1 MASAP
6 SRTSL
11 ATSTWR
17 LPFVLAAQEVSSHR
31 MRSGISAFAVFLGV
45 AAYLVM
51 TSFSKGME
59 AQNSKMFL
67 QMGGAEVVTV
77 ETMKAKDPVQEA
89 QFAKSPGLHLAD
101 LYVLQKRVPEIE
113 KVLPTIASNLH
124 FRVGGRHIRGLAQ
137 AQGWDNFAVYNYDF
151 DTTGEVNR
159 EAWENGPAI
168 ALIGSRVA
176 EDLRKA
182 TGNKVIGQELSLESG
197 GRVRVAGLLKTTSKF
212 DRRSMEIVVPLKWLL
227 REQGSANPVI
237 SSSAVKVR
245 SLDVLPAAVQAMKAE
260 LLVLHRGVPDAD
272 VTTNE
277 DTMKESRQTIEVMA
291 LVTGIISGIALV
303 SGGVGILNILFASLA
318 ARIRDLGVQKA
329 LGATPRLVFRQV
341 FFESLLVSGTGG
353 LLGCVT
359 GLLPSLIAK
368 NALPF
373 QPMLGASDVLT
384 ALAMAFGVGLGAGLL
399 PAMKAARLDPV
410 EAMRA

>member
-1 MASAP
+1 MATP
-6 SRTSL
+6 TRNSL
-11 ATSTWR
+11 ATSTWS
-17 LPFVLAAQEVSSHR
+17 LPFRLAVQEVTSHR
-31 MRSGISAFAVFLGV
+31 MRSTISSFAVFLGV

-67 QMGGAEVVTV
+67 QMGGSEVVTV
-77 ETMKAKDPVQEA
+77 ETMKAKTPAQEA
-89 QFAKSPGLHLAD
+89 LFAKSPGLRLAD
-101 LYVLQKRVPEIE
+101 LYALHKRVPQIE
-113 KVLPTIASNLH
+113 KILPSISSNLH
-124 FRVGGRHIRGLAQ
+124 FRVGGRHIRGMAQ
-137 AQGWDNFAVYNYDF
+137 AQGWDNFAVYNYAF
-151 DTTGEVNR
+151 DTTDEINR
-159 EAWENGPAI
+159 ENWENGAAI

-176 EDLRKA
+176 EDLKKA
-182 TGNKVIGQELSLESG
+182 AGKVVGQELSLESG

-237 SSSAVKVR
+237 ASSAVKIR
-245 SLDVLPAAVQAMKAE
+245 SLDVLPVAVQAMKAE

-277 DTMKESRQTIEVMA
+277 DSMKESQQTIQVMSM
-291 LVTGIISGIALV
+291 VTGIISAIALIA
-303 SGGVGILNILFASLA
+303 GGVGILNILFASLA
-318 ARIRDLGVQKA
+318 ARIRELGVQKA

-353 LLGCVT
+353 LLGCLT
-359 GLLPSLIAK
+359 GLVPALIAK

-373 QPMLGASDVLT
+373 QPVLT
-384 ALAMAFGVGLGAGLL
+384 AGDVLSALGMAIGVGIGAGLL

>member
-1 MASAP
+1 MGT
-6 SRTSL
+6 TSPRQGL
-11 ATSTWR
+11 ATSTWSLPLR
-17 LPFVLAAQEVSSHR
+17 LAVQEVSSHR

-59 AQNSKMFL
+59 AQNSRMFL

-77 ETMKAKDPVQEA
+77 ETMKAKDPSQEA
-89 QFAKSPGLHLAD
+89 LFAKSPGLRLSE

-113 KVLPTIASNLH
+113 TVLPTIASDLR
-124 FRVGGRHIRGLAQ
+124 FRIGGRQVRGRAQ
-137 AQGWDNFAVYNYDF
+137 AQGWDNFAVYNYVF
-151 DTTGEVNR
+151 DSVPGITR
-159 EAWENGPAI
+159 ETWENGAAV

-182 TGNKVIGQELSLESG
+182 TGKVIGQELSLESG
-197 GRVRVAGLLKTTSKF
+197 GRVRVAGLLKTASKF

-227 REQGSANPVI
+227 REQGSTNPVI
-237 SSSAVKVR
+237 PSSAVKIR
-245 SLDVLPAAVQAMKAE
+245 SLEVLPEAVQAMKAE
-260 LLVLHRGVPDAD
+260 LLVLHRGVPDVD

-277 DTMKESRQTIEVMA
+277 DTMKESQQTIRVMA
-291 LVTGIISGIALV
+291 TVTGIISGIALI

-353 LLGCVT
+353 LLGCAT
-359 GLLPSLIAK
+359 GILPSLIAK

-373 QPMLGASDVLT
+373 QPVLSASDILT
-384 ALAMAFGVGLGAGLL
+384 GLAMAFGVGIGAGLL

>member
-1 MASAP
+1 MTASP

-11 ATSTWR
+11 ATATWS
-17 LPFVLAAQEVSSHR
+17 LPFRLAVQEVASHR

-59 AQNSKMFL
+59 MQNSKMFL

-77 ETMKAKDPVQEA
+77 ETMKAKTPDQEA
-89 QFAKSPGLHLAD
+89 LFAKSPGLHLSD
-101 LYVLQKRVPEIE
+101 LYTLQKRVPQIE
-113 KVLPTIASNLH
+113 MILPSVSSNLH
-124 FRVGGRHIRGLAQ
+124 FRVGGRHIRGMAQ
-137 AQGWDNFAVYNYDF
+137 AQGWDNFAIYNYDF
-151 DTTGEVNR
+151 DTTDEINR
-159 EAWENGPAI
+159 ENWENGPAI

-176 EDLRKA
+176 EDLKKA
-182 TGNKVIGQELSLESG
+182 TGKVIGQELSLESG
-197 GRVRVAGLLKTTSKF
+197 GRVRVVGLLKTTSKF
-212 DRRSMEIVVPLKWLL
+212 DRRSMEIDVPLKWLL

-237 SSSAVKVR
+237 ASSAVKIR
-245 SLDVLPAAVQAMKAE
+245 SLDLLPAAVQAMKAE

-277 DTMKESRQTIEVMA
+277 DTMKESQQTIEVMA
-291 LVTGIISGIALV
+291 MVTGIISGIALI

-341 FFESLLVSGTGG
+341 FFESVLVSGTGG

-373 QPMLGASDVLT
+373 QPVLTTSDVLT
-384 ALAMAFGVGLGAGLL
+384 GLAMAFGVGIGAGLL
-399 PAMKAARLDPV
+399 PAMKAAKLDPV

>member
-1 MASAP
+1 MPTRTAP
-6 SRTSL
+6 AL
-11 ATSTWR
+11 ATGTWNLALR
-17 LPFVLAAQEVSSHR
+17 LALQEVTSHR

-59 AQNSKMFL
+59 VQNSRMFL
-67 QMGGAEVVTV
+67 QMGGAEVVTI
-77 ETMKAKDPVQEA
+77 ETMKAKDPSQEA
-89 QFAKSPGLHLAD
+89 LFAKSPGLRLSD
-101 LYVLQKRVPEIE
+101 LHALRSRVPQIE
-113 KVLPTIASNLH
+113 TILPTIASNLR
-124 FRVGGRHIRGLAQ
+124 FRVGGRHIRGRAQ
-137 AQGWDNFAVYNYDF
+137 AQGWDNFSVYNYAF
-151 DTTGEVNR
+151 DSVPEITR
-159 EAWENGPAI
+159 ETWENGAAV

-176 EDLRKA
+176 EDLKKA
-182 TGNKVIGQELSLESG
+182 TGKVIGQELSLESG

-212 DRRSMEIVVPLKWLL
+212 DRRSMEIVVPLQWLL
-227 REQGSANPVI
+227 REQGSTNPVLA
-237 SSSAVKVR
+237 SSAVKIR
-245 SLDVLPAAVQAMKAE
+245 SLDVLPETVLAMKAE

-291 LVTGIISGIALV
+291 MVTGIISAIALI

-341 FFESLLVSGTGG
+341 FFESLLVSASGG
-353 LLGCVT
+353 LLGCLT
-359 GLLPSLIAK
+359 GIVPSLIAK

-373 QPMLGASDVLT
+373 QPVLAGGDILT
-384 ALAMAFGVGLGAGLL
+384 ALGMALGVGIGAGLL
-399 PAMKAARLDPV
+399 PGLRAARLDPV